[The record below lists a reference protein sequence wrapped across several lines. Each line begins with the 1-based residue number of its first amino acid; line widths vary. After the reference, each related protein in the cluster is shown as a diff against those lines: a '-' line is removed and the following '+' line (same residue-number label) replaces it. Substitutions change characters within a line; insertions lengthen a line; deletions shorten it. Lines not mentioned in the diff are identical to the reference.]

1 MENQLLFTLSCC
13 ENRENG
19 ASSEPERIA
28 PSPPWRE
35 NRSLLCRELRYFF
48 RRKKASA
55 SRHFL
60 SIAGKLPERRPV
72 LSRRGGKTAPCSV
85 ENSGTFSVGKRQ
97 VLHATPFPL
106 PENCRREDRY
116 FPAVAGK
123 PLLALQRTPVLFPLG
138 KRQVLHATPFPL
150 PESCRRED
158 RYFPAVAGKPLLAPQ
173 RTPVLFPLGKRQVL
187 RT

>member
-35 NRSLLCRELRYFF
+35 NRSLLRRELRYFF

-55 SRHFL
+55 SRHFLSTTGKLPERRPVLSRRGRKAAPCSAENSGTFSDRKKASASRHSL

-106 PENCRREDRY
+106 PESCRREDRY

-123 PLLALQRTPVLFPLG
+123 PLLAL
-138 KRQVLHATPFPL
+138 
-150 PESCRRED
+150 
-158 RYFPAVAGKPLLAPQ
+158 
-173 RTPVLFPLGKRQVL
+173 
-187 RT
+187 

>member
-1 MENQLLFTLSCC
+1 MALLVSQRGLPLPRRGGKGEHYMF
-13 ENRENG
+13 
-19 ASSEPERIA
+19 RIA
-28 PSPPWRE
+28 PCSAE
-35 NRSLLCRELRYFF
+35 NSGTFF

-60 SIAGKLPERRPV
+60 STTGKLPERRPV

-106 PENCRREDRY
+106 PESCRREDRY

-158 RYFPAVAGKPLLAPQ
+158 RYFPAVTGKPLLA
-173 RTPVLFPLGKRQVL
+173 L
-187 RT
+187 

>member
-55 SRHFL
+55 SRHSL

-72 LSRRGGKTAPCSV
+72 LSRRGGKTAPCS
-85 ENSGTFSVGKRQ
+85 SGTFSASASRHPFHCRKAAGEKTGTFPPWRENRSLLCRELRYFFRRKKASASRHSLSIAGK
-97 VLHATPFPL
+97 L
-106 PENCRREDRY
+106 PERR
-116 FPAVAGK
+116 
-123 PLLALQRTPVLFPLG
+123 PVLSRRGG
-138 KRQVLHATPFPL
+138 KGEHCVF
-150 PESCRRED
+150 EVFS
-158 RYFPAVAGKPLLAPQ
+158 G
-173 RTPVLFPLGKRQVL
+173 
-187 RT
+187 